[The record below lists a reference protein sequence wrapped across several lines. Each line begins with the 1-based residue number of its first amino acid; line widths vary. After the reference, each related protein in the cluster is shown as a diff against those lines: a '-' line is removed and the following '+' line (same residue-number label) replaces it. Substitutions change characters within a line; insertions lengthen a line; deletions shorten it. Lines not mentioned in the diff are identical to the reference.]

1 MPVKVRLR
9 GPAGQAQIELED
21 TASYARL
28 LELVQEKTGLK
39 SFSLKY
45 GYPLRD
51 LKPTP
56 EELDLTVRDLKLH
69 GETIVVAP
77 LESAAPAPPPPPAA
91 APVPEFVPKGVEPDE
106 TVVRWPDRGGFM
118 GKVQN
123 VAPGDTVYVT
133 NWAAQY
139 SG

>member
-9 GPAGQAQIELED
+9 GPAGQVQIELED
-21 TASYARL
+21 TASYAQF
-28 LELVQEKTGLK
+28 LELVQEKTGFK

-51 LKPTP
+51 LKPTS
-56 EELDLTVRDLKLH
+56 EELHLNVRDLKLH

-77 LESAAPAPPPPPAA
+77 IEAATPAPPLPPAA

-118 GKVQN
+118 GEV
-123 VAPGDTVYVT
+123 
-133 NWAAQY
+133 
-139 SG
+139 